1 MYYQQYNGPLN
12 YELDSS
18 NGLIPLEHNDYPL
31 ISVVVDLFTSSSS
44 YEVYLKTTVKEF
56 MRSTKFSIISS
67 ICNLILLDIIQLLT
81 VSIAPTME
89 GTPVQNTSNLLII
102 LVAVISTAVFILL
115 VVTILVI
122 LIVSVLVCR
131 RKQFNGNGNS
141 TYINRSN
148 DTERIADEHQ
158 QQATDGQ
165 NNLPNISAN
174 PAYGIIGGNES
185 KGIDKEFFA
194 HVYDEPRTMIN
205 EQEVT
210 ITQNEAYGQL
220 ERQ

>member
-56 MRSTKFSIISS
+56 MRSTKFSIIS
-67 ICNLILLDIIQLLT
+67 T
-81 VSIAPTME
+81 PTME